1 MADQSA
7 GTPSVPDILQGSIG
21 AMRPFAAQANTTRRS
36 SFAPRENAG
45 SPSADREPSL
55 RRFLPVAP
63 DRLCR
68 KLRMRRVRIQ
78 DRRTR
83 FSGYQSTLTTKHP
96 RNRPIE
102 LVQSFQ
108 HSWQIT
114 CWPMSH
120 GCKSKSSSQKIEM
133 NEPVIVLDHLSK
145 SYGNVHAVQD
155 LSLTIEAGT
164 IFGFLGPN
172 GAGKTTT
179 MRMLCGLT
187 HPTNGRATIEVT
199 DTWKHRQKV
208 RTKFGY
214 VPQSFSLYRDL
225 TVLENFRF
233 FGGAYGVPGAA
244 LEERIGRLLR
254 IIDLEEKR
262 VTTADNLSG
271 GMRQLLAIGCAL
283 VHNPS
288 VLFLDEPTRGLDP
301 VHRQQIWNLLY
312 DLSNE
317 GKTIFVTTHYMDE
330 AERCTEV
337 GFIEN
342 GRLLA
347 KASPRALKASFRA
360 HLLEIDVEPL
370 MPALVRLRDIP
381 EVLGVSLRS
390 GSLRLYTPEAEQL
403 IATWRENWPF
413 PDIRLLGE
421 RWVQPDMEDVFTAYS
436 QGYDGVLKR
445 SDS

>member
-1 MADQSA
+1 M
-7 GTPSVPDILQGSIG
+7 
-21 AMRPFAAQANTTRRS
+21 
-36 SFAPRENAG
+36 
-45 SPSADREPSL
+45 
-55 RRFLPVAP
+55 
-63 DRLCR
+63 
-68 KLRMRRVRIQ
+68 
-78 DRRTR
+78 
-83 FSGYQSTLTTKHP
+83 
-96 RNRPIE
+96 
-102 LVQSFQ
+102 
-108 HSWQIT
+108 
-114 CWPMSH
+114 
-120 GCKSKSSSQKIEM
+120 KIEM
-133 NEPVIVLDHLSK
+133 NEPVITLDHLSK

-155 LSLTIEAGT
+155 LSLTIDAGT

-187 HPTNGRATIEVT
+187 HPTRGHAMIEGAH
-199 DTWKHRQKV
+199 TWKDRQKV

-233 FGGAYGVPGAA
+233 FAGAYGVPGAQ
-244 LEERIGRLLR
+244 LEERISRLLR
-254 IIDLEEKR
+254 IVDLQQKR
-262 VTTADNLSG
+262 DATADNLSG

-283 VHNPS
+283 VHDPP

-360 HLLEIDVEPL
+360 RLLEIDVEPL
-370 MPALVRLRDIP
+370 MPALVRLREMP
-381 EVLGVSLRS
+381 ELLGVSLRS
-390 GSLRLYTPEAEQL
+390 GSLRLYAPKAEQL
-403 IATWRENWPF
+403 IARWHENWPF

-421 RWVQPDMEDVFTAYS
+421 RWVEPDMEDVFTAYS
-436 QGYDGVLKR
+436 QGYDGVLKQ